1 MQKIETL
8 GQFEQLVLAAV
19 KTIPNAYGPPIHQ
32 QVERIYG
39 RPVKIASIY
48 SCLDRL
54 EEKGYVTWRVADP
67 TPERGNKPKRYYSIA
82 PAGDEALKQSAM
94 TAERFLENLRAY
106 ECNPPV
112 PGIVRKFA

>member
-94 TAERFLENLRAY
+94 TAERFLENLRAH
-106 ECNPPV
+106 ECDSV
-112 PGIVRKFA
+112 SGTVRENA

>member
-8 GQFEQLVLAAV
+8 GQFEQLVLGAV

-39 RPVKIASIY
+39 MPVKLASIY
-48 SCLDRL
+48 TTLDRL
-54 EEKGYVTWRVADP
+54 EEKGYITWRVADP

-82 PAGDEALKQSAM
+82 PAGEEALKQSAE
-94 TAERFLENLRAY
+94 TAERFLETLRAN
-106 ECNPPV
+106 ECNPAR
-112 PGIVRKFA
+112 GIVRENV